1 MKMTLLGMQKSGS
14 TEPQKVITALEEHKG
29 KNFVGDFEI
38 RGRNHQTVRP
48 FFVLQ
53 TKKKNEMKN
62 KYDMAEVVDV
72 SSTEQPKN
80 INMCKDIGSF

>member
-29 KNFVGDFEI
+29 KNSSDFEI

-53 TKKKNEMKN
+53 TKKEKRNEN
-62 KYDMAEVVDV
+62 QYDMVEVVDV

-80 INMCKDIGSF
+80 INMCNDIGTF

>member
-1 MKMTLLGMQKSGS
+1 MILK
-14 TEPQKVITALEEHKG
+14 LEE
-29 KNFVGDFEI
+29 EI
-38 RGRNHQTVRP
+38 TKQFDH
-48 FFVLQ
+48 FVLQ

-62 KYDMAEVVDV
+62 QYDMAEVVDV